1 MACRIADMR
10 HKEVINVKDGVKIGY
25 VDDVEFDTVS
35 AELTALVVY
44 GKSRFFGL
52 FGRDEDIV
60 ITWQD
65 IEVIGEDTVL
75 VSFDAIRS
83 RQAERWVSFPNCLIS
98 NTDHS
103 CCTEIFPKMKLS
115 RRHIVA
121 AAQFQLGISPV
132 FPDFSVAQSCV

>member
-83 RQAERWVSFPNCLIS
+83 TPNRKVGFFS
-98 NTDHS
+98 
-103 CCTEIFPKMKLS
+103 KL
-115 RRHIVA
+115 
-121 AAQFQLGISPV
+121 F
-132 FPDFSVAQSCV
+132 D

>member
-10 HKEVINVKDGVKIGY
+10 HKEVINVRDGTKIGY

-52 FGRDEDIV
+52 FGREEDIV
-60 ITWQD
+60 ITWPD

-75 VSFDAIRS
+75 VSFEAIRALPS
-83 RQAERWVSFPNCLIS
+83 
-98 NTDHS
+98 
-103 CCTEIFPKMKLS
+103 KKLG
-115 RRHIVA
+115 
-121 AAQFQLGISPV
+121 F
-132 FPDFSVAQSCV
+132 FSKLFD

>member
-52 FGRDEDIV
+52 FGREEDIV

-83 RQAERWVSFPNCLIS
+83 RPSKKVGFFS
-98 NTDHS
+98 
-103 CCTEIFPKMKLS
+103 KL
-115 RRHIVA
+115 
-121 AAQFQLGISPV
+121 F
-132 FPDFSVAQSCV
+132 D

>member
-44 GKSRFFGL
+44 GRSRFFGL
-52 FGRDEDIV
+52 FGRDDDIV

-65 IEVIGEDTVL
+65 IQVIGEDTVL

-83 RQAERWVSFPNCLIS
+83 TPSKKVGFFS
-98 NTDHS
+98 
-103 CCTEIFPKMKLS
+103 KL
-115 RRHIVA
+115 
-121 AAQFQLGISPV
+121 F
-132 FPDFSVAQSCV
+132 D

>member
-25 VDDVEFDTVS
+25 VDDVEFDTAS

-52 FGRDEDIV
+52 FGREDDIV

-83 RQAERWVSFPNCLIS
+83 APSKKVGFFS
-98 NTDHS
+98 
-103 CCTEIFPKMKLS
+103 KL
-115 RRHIVA
+115 
-121 AAQFQLGISPV
+121 F
-132 FPDFSVAQSCV
+132 D